1 MTQQRVFGQAK
12 IVISLVVLFL
22 LVNSAFLATIS
33 NVETNEKLMKEN
45 LELYPGMDDGSS
57 FSSAKTP
64 SGHAVFSASQD
75 FPTLAQES
83 LTDGQHIYTWALNFL
98 SMDYTATLGAHTITY
113 DDGGSSEGS
122 YCYNSGMLGKMD
134 SDGNWLWIAGIDC
147 GLLNMGIDE
156 DGDGQEDMY
165 YGQVAINDAAM
176 TSDGGLVVVGEAYT
190 SENITFMSSS
200 GATIR
205 DTAEVGIPFG
215 FVAKISAL
223 GAWDWVEYIHTD
235 ALNVGTALGSLQNCY
250 FAPNA
255 VDADSSGIYVGG
267 FFGTEAAVGGPIPGS
282 TDCSDSNVG
291 ATGDSSS
298 DGFIT
303 KYSSIGQQG
312 WVTNTE
318 NSATDNNIGILTV
331 DQEGLIHVAVA
342 FQTSVT
348 MGSDTHQ
355 VSGQQTAAYALG
367 ALTNTGSWDHSMKVD
382 GGDIEESRDTDGD
395 GVDDTTL
402 YFGPQI
408 TGMVVSDV
416 EEMIVH
422 GFYGSNIDLDT
433 QYSSNGG
440 SADVFMGKMDTTD
453 YSWTMGISYGSAV
466 QQSTENI
473 LEVAVGPNGEI
484 AISGLYNGTFDLGGV
499 TLQPSSTTYYEQPSG
514 EGYANYL
521 AVMQPSGTFNIVNAI
536 KPMDGTESAIW
547 GVSPYFLANDAMPKV
562 SGWMYGEVQFVDN
575 GDTTTQFTADYYD
588 WFFWFPD
595 LGPKDFD
602 GDGINDPD
610 DNCPQTANEGQ
621 EDYDED
627 GILGQDE
634 EANQPF
640 GGDACDFDDDNDGVL
655 DESDNCQYGAL
666 QNPSWTSV
674 EAEDYDGDGCRD
686 LDEDFDDDGDHICDV
701 GGPTSYGNN
710 MSITC
715 MPSYKGE
722 DKCPKG
728 DLGWMSG
735 QDTLDAQGNTVSN
748 DHDVDGCN
756 DEGSKNN
763 AFGEDTDDDNDGVL
777 DPNDLCPKGDINWTS
792 SVLVEPVTDLD
803 GDGCQDIGEDLDDDN
818 DGVADDMDDCQFEYG
833 ESMYDREGCVDT
845 DKDGWSNPDDSW
857 PAHPVGTGD
866 AFPIDP
872 SQWADTDQD
881 GYGDNSTGSNAD
893 DCMLVNG
900 DSEFDRRGCLDTDSD
915 GFSDPD
921 ADWGTTGCTN
931 QYGLCADAL
940 PDEPTQWT
948 DFDGD
953 GFGDNFG
960 NKSWEDTRD
969 EAWPGSYMFLA
980 VNQDACPL
988 VAGTSGIEGNDNVPM
1003 GCLDT
1008 DGDGWPDTMDVFPAD
1023 ETQYKDS
1030 DGDGYGDNQT
1040 GNQADACLLA
1050 AGTSTE
1056 DRLGCPDSDGDGY
1069 SDPTSNWLPKD
1080 CGAEKCA
1087 DEYEDEPTQWSDTD
1101 GDGFGDNPAG
1111 VNPDACINEAEVVN
1125 NFEDDDGCPDEEP
1138 ILGGALGLDAASGGS
1153 LPIALGLVAAV
1164 LIAIVVSVLVLR
1176 RRGDDDEFG
1185 MGYEDP
1191 TGGQM
1196 EIYVQQMMAQGY
1208 PEETAR
1214 AYAAQQFGVAAAPQQ
1229 AAPMAAAPVAAPA
1242 AAAPAAATNPRM
1254 EAYIQQLVAQG
1265 YTEEQA
1271 RAYAMQ
1277 YADRF

>member
-22 LVNSAFLATIS
+22 LVNSAFLSSIS
-33 NVETNEKLMKEN
+33 NLETNDETTKKE
-45 LELYPGMDDGSS
+45 LELYPGINEDMAY
-57 FSSAKTP
+57 SSAKAPT
-64 SGHAVFSASQD
+64 GNAFFSISQD
-75 FPTLAQES
+75 FPSLAQET
-83 LTDGQHIYTWALNFL
+83 LTDGQNIYTWGLNYV

-113 DDGGSSEGS
+113 DDGGSTEGS
-122 YCYNSGMLGKMD
+122 YCYNSGLIGKMD
-134 SDGNWLWIAGIDC
+134 DDGNWLWAAGVDC
-147 GLLNMGIDE
+147 GLFNTGVDE
-156 DGDGQEDMY
+156 DGDGAEDLY
-165 YGQVAINDAAM
+165 YGQVFVNDASI

-190 SENITFMSSS
+190 SENISFISSAGS
-200 GATIR
+200 TIR
-205 DTAEVGIPFG
+205 DTAEVGVPFG
-215 FVAKISAL
+215 FVGKLSAI
-223 GAWDWVEYIHTD
+223 GAWEWVEYINTD
-235 ALNVGTALGSLQNCY
+235 ALNAGSTLGALTNC
-250 FAPNA
+250 FFVPNA
-255 VDADSSGIYVGG
+255 VDADSTGIYVGG
-267 FFGTEAAVGGPIPGS
+267 FFGTEAGVGGPIPGS
-282 TDCSDSNVG
+282 TDCADSNVG
-291 ATGDSSS
+291 QTGDSSS

-303 KYSSIGQQG
+303 KYSSLGQQG
-312 WVTNTE
+312 WVTNSE
-318 NSATDNNIGILTV
+318 NAAADNNVGILTI
-331 DQEGLIHVAVA
+331 DNEGLIHVAVA

-355 VSGQQTAAYALG
+355 VTGQQTAAYAIG
-367 ALTNTGSWDHSMKVD
+367 ALTNSGSWDHSMKLD
-382 GGDIEESRDTDGD
+382 GGNIEESRDTDGD

-402 YFGPQI
+402 FFGPQI
-408 TGMVVSDV
+408 SGLVVSDT

-422 GFYGSNIDLDT
+422 GFYGSDITLDT
-433 QYSSNGG
+433 QYNSNGG
-440 SADVFMGKMDTTD
+440 QSDVFLGKMDTTD
-453 YSWTMGISYGSAV
+453 YTWTMGLSYGSSV
-466 QQSTENI
+466 LQSAENI
-473 LEVAVGPNGEI
+473 FEVAVGPNGEI
-484 AISGLYNGTFDLGGV
+484 AITGIYNGTFTLGGV
-499 TLQPSSTTYYEQPSG
+499 TLQPSNTVYYDQPTG

-521 AVMQPSGTFNIVNAI
+521 ALMQPDGTFSIINAMT
-536 KPMDGTESAIW
+536 PLDGTDSSVIALN
-547 GVSPYFLANDAMPKV
+547 PFFLNNDEMPKV
-562 SGWMYGEVQFVDN
+562 AGWFYGDVQFVDN
-575 GDTTTQFTADYYD
+575 GDTSTQFTSNGYD
-588 WFFWFPD
+588 WFTWFPD

-602 GDGINDPD
+602 LDGILDQD
-610 DNCPQTANEGQ
+610 DNCPSIANELQ
-621 EDYDED
+621 EDYDGD
-627 GILGQDE
+627 GIQGQIPTNTDD
-634 EANQPF
+634 F
-640 GGDACDFDDDNDGVL
+640 GGDACDRDDDNDGVL
-655 DESDNCQYGAL
+655 DELDNCQKGVIE
-666 QNPSWTSV
+666 NPAWTST
-674 EAEDYDGDGCRD
+674 ESEDYDGDGCRD
-686 LDEDFDDDGDHICDV
+686 LDEDFDDDGDRICDV

-715 MPSYKGE
+715 IASYKSS
-722 DKCPKG
+722 DLCLKG
-728 DLGWMSG
+728 DLGWISG
-735 QDTLDAQGNTVSN
+735 ETTLDSEGNTVNN

-763 AFGEDTDDDNDGVL
+763 NFGEDTDDDNDGVL
-777 DPNDLCPKGDINWTS
+777 DPNDACPKGDINWTS
-792 SVLVEPVTDLD
+792 SILEPVTDLD
-803 GDGCQDIGEDLDDDN
+803 GDGCQDSGEDLDDDN
-818 DGVADDMDDCQFEYG
+818 DFVNDEIDDCPTEYG
-833 ESMYDREGCVDT
+833 ESVRDREGCVDT

-857 PAHPVGTGD
+857 PAHPDGTGD

-881 GYGDNSTGSNAD
+881 GYGDNITGSNAD
-893 DCMLVNG
+893 DCMLIAG

-921 ADWGTTGCTN
+921 ADWPTVGCTN

-940 PDEPTQWT
+940 PNEPTQWT

-980 VNQDACPL
+980 VDQDACPL

-1008 DGDGWPDTMDVFPAD
+1008 DGDGWPDNMDVFPED
-1023 ETQYKDS
+1023 PTQYKDS

-1040 GNQADACLLA
+1040 GNQADGCLLA

-1080 CGAEKCA
+1080 CGEEKCA
-1087 DEYEDEPTQWSDTD
+1087 DEYEDEPTQWKDTD
-1101 GDGFGDNPAG
+1101 GDGFGDNPTG
-1111 VNPDACINEAEVVN
+1111 VNPDSCVDEAEVIN

-1153 LPIALGLVAAV
+1153 LPIALGLIAAL
-1164 LIAIVVSVLVLR
+1164 LIAVVVSVLVLR

-1185 MGYEDP
+1185 LGYEDP

-1196 EIYVQQMMAQGY
+1196 EMYVQQMMAQGY
-1208 PEETAR
+1208 PEQTAR

-1229 AAPMAAAPVAAPA
+1229 QAAPVAAPA
-1242 AAAPAAATNPRM
+1242 AAAPAAAAATNPRM

>member
-22 LVNSAFLATIS
+22 LINSAFLSSIS
-33 NVETNEKLMKEN
+33 NLETNDEDTKKE
-45 LELYPGMDDGSS
+45 LELYPRINENMEY
-57 FSSAKTP
+57 SSAKAPT
-64 SGHAVFSASQD
+64 GNAFFSISQD
-75 FPTLAQES
+75 FPSLAQET
-83 LTDGQHIYTWALNFL
+83 LTDGQNIYTWGLNYL

-113 DDGGSSEGS
+113 DDGGSTEGS
-122 YCYNSGMLGKMD
+122 YCYNSGLIGKMD
-134 SDGNWLWIAGIDC
+134 DDGNWLWAAGVDC
-147 GLLNMGIDE
+147 GLFNTGLDE
-156 DGDGQEDMY
+156 DGDGAEDLY
-165 YGQVAINDAAM
+165 YGQVFVNDASI

-190 SENITFMSSS
+190 SENISFVSSAGS
-200 GATIR
+200 TIR
-205 DTAEVGIPFG
+205 NTAEVGVPFG
-215 FVAKISAL
+215 FVGKLSAI
-223 GAWDWVEYIHTD
+223 GAWEWVEYINTD
-235 ALNVGTALGSLQNCY
+235 ALNTGSTLGALTNC
-250 FAPNA
+250 FFVPNA
-255 VDADSSGIYVGG
+255 VDADSTGIYVGG
-267 FFGTEAAVGGPIPGS
+267 FFGTEAGVGGPIPGS
-282 TDCSDSNVG
+282 TDCADSNVG
-291 ATGDSSS
+291 QTGDSSS

-303 KYSSIGQQG
+303 KYSSLGQQG
-312 WVTNTE
+312 WVTNSE
-318 NSATDNNIGILTV
+318 NAAADNNVGILTI
-331 DQEGLIHVAVA
+331 DNEGLIHVAVA

-355 VSGQQTAAYALG
+355 VTGQQTAAYAIG
-367 ALTNTGSWDHSMKVD
+367 ALTNSGSWDHSMKLD
-382 GGDIEESRDTDGD
+382 GGNIEESRDTDGD

-402 YFGPQI
+402 FFGPQI
-408 TGMVVSDV
+408 SGLVVSDT

-422 GFYGSNIDLDT
+422 GFYGSDITLDT
-433 QYSSNGG
+433 QYNSNGG
-440 SADVFMGKMDTTD
+440 QSDVFLGKMDTTD
-453 YSWTMGISYGSAV
+453 YTWTMGLSYGSSV
-466 QQSTENI
+466 LQSAENI
-473 LEVAVGPNGEI
+473 FEVAVGPNGEI
-484 AISGLYNGTFDLGGV
+484 AITGIYNGTFTLGGV
-499 TLQPSSTTYYEQPSG
+499 TLQPSNTIYYDQPTG

-521 AVMQPSGTFNIVNAI
+521 ALMQPDGTFSIINAMT
-536 KPMDGTESAIW
+536 PLDGTDSSVIA
-547 GVSPYFLANDAMPKV
+547 VNPFFLNNDEMPKV
-562 SGWMYGEVQFVDN
+562 AGWFYGDVQFVDN
-575 GDTTTQFTADYYD
+575 GDTSTQFTSNGYE
-588 WFFWFPD
+588 WFTWFPD

-602 GDGINDPD
+602 LDGILDQD
-610 DNCPQTANEGQ
+610 DNCPSIANELQ
-621 EDYDED
+621 EDYDGD
-627 GILGQDE
+627 GIQGQIPTNTDD
-634 EANQPF
+634 F
-640 GGDACDFDDDNDGVL
+640 GGDACDRDDDNDGVL
-655 DESDNCQYGAL
+655 DELDNCQKGVIQTPA
-666 QNPSWTSV
+666 WTST
-674 EAEDYDGDGCRD
+674 ESEDYDGDGCRD
-686 LDEDFDDDGDHICDV
+686 LDEDFDDDGDRICDV

-710 MSITC
+710 NSITC
-715 MPSYKGE
+715 IASYKSS
-722 DKCPKG
+722 DLCLKG
-728 DLGWMSG
+728 DLGWISG
-735 QDTLDAQGNTVSN
+735 ETTQDSEGNTVSN

-763 AFGEDTDDDNDGVL
+763 NFGEDTDDDNDGVL
-777 DPNDLCPKGDINWTS
+777 DPNDACPKGEINWTS
-792 SVLVEPVTDLD
+792 SILVEPVTDLD
-803 GDGCQDIGEDLDDDN
+803 GDGCQDSGEDLDDDN
-818 DGVADDMDDCQFEYG
+818 DGIDDEIDNCPTEYG
-833 ESMYDREGCVDT
+833 ESVWDRRGCVDT

-857 PAHPVGTGD
+857 PAHPEGTGD

-893 DCMLVNG
+893 DCMLIAG

-921 ADWGTTGCTN
+921 ENWPTVGCTN

-940 PDEPTQWT
+940 PNEPTQWT

-980 VNQDACPL
+980 VDQDACPL

-1008 DGDGWPDTMDVFPAD
+1008 DGDGWPDNMDVFPED
-1023 ETQYKDS
+1023 PTQYKDS

-1040 GNQADACLLA
+1040 GNQADGCLLA

-1069 SDPTSNWLPKD
+1069 SDPTSNWLPQD
-1080 CGAEKCA
+1080 CGADKCA
-1087 DEYEDEPTQWSDTD
+1087 DEYEDEPTQWKDTD
-1101 GDGFGDNPAG
+1101 GDGFGDNPDG
-1111 VNPDACINEAEVVN
+1111 VNPDACINEAEVIN

-1153 LPIALGLVAAV
+1153 LPIALGLIAAL
-1164 LIAIVVSVLVLR
+1164 LIAVVVSVLVLR

-1185 MGYEDP
+1185 LGYEDP

-1196 EIYVQQMMAQGY
+1196 EMYVQQMMAQGY
-1208 PEETAR
+1208 PEQTAR

-1229 AAPMAAAPVAAPA
+1229 QAAPVAAPA
-1242 AAAPAAATNPRM
+1242 AAAPAAAATNPRM